1 MIPTKNTQIFTEMET
16 TKEIEQQDFKGLSP
30 PDEETETPEVKQL
43 GQSHMV
49 TSSRSGS
56 CDD

>member
-1 MIPTKNTQIFTEMET
+1 MET